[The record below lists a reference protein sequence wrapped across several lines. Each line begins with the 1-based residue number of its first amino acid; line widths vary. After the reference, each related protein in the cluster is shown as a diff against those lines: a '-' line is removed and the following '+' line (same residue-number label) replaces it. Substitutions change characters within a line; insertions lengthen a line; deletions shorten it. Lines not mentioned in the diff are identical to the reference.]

1 MVNSFQL
8 EVNFYLII
16 GTWVEMDCNLP
27 SGEALCRQF
36 LYGQRYFESRFGQKC
51 KVFWLPDTFGYS
63 AQLPQIVKLSGL
75 EYFFTQKLSWNNIN
89 KFPHT
94 TFMWHGLDG
103 TGVLTHF
110 SPADTYTASATV
122 RDVSFAVRNNKDK
135 EYSNLSL
142 LVYGFGDGGGG
153 PRDEMLRR
161 IEKMSHLEGLPASVK
176 FGDPTKF
183 YEKLE
188 ATSKDL
194 NSWKGELYFELH
206 RGTYTSHGLIKRG
219 NRKGELM
226 LRNVEILAS
235 LASIKSSDFSNPK
248 KDLDRLWK
256 LLLL

>member
-1 MVNSFQL
+1 
-8 EVNFYLII
+8 
-16 GTWVEMDCNLP
+16 
-27 SGEALCRQF
+27 
-36 LYGQRYFESRFGQKC
+36 
-51 KVFWLPDTFGYS
+51 
-63 AQLPQIVKLSGL
+63 
-75 EYFFTQKLSWNNIN
+75 
-89 KFPHT
+89 
-94 TFMWHGLDG
+94 MWHGLDG

-110 SPADTYTASATV
+110 SPADTYTATASV

-161 IEKMSHLEGLPASVK
+161 IEKMSHLEGLPASVQ

-206 RGTYTSHGLIKRG
+206 RGTYTTHGLIKRG
-219 NRKGELM
+219 NRKGELV

-235 LASIKSSDFSNPK
+235 LASVKSANFRNPK
-248 KDLDRLWK
+248 NDLDRLWK